1 MRIILQKK
9 NIYCS
14 IMESSANINSS
25 SINDNS
31 FFNSPSDANISGNS
45 NDTTFFSKFKNINAT
60 TVIIVILVLGFLGI
74 NIFVYLAKGT
84 EEVTMLFRP
93 FVKLA
98 TDIFAYL
105 SSIVVGLTVAGTR
118 NIVDGTASVIDDGLG
133 KIENTADKISEN
145 TNPNKIKQKNN
156 NDLSSTTP
164 SSLKGDNIN
173 DNYIPVSSNRP
184 IDKVFQVAQ
193 SEDYEP
199 DDSGSNIQS
208 GTNKSGWCYIGE
220 DRGFRSC
227 IEVNKSDNCMSAD
240 IFPSNEVC
248 VNPTLR
254 Y

>member
-1 MRIILQKK
+1 
-9 NIYCS
+9 
-14 IMESSANINSS
+14 MESSANINSP
-25 SINDNS
+25 SINENS
-31 FFNSPSDANISGNS
+31 FFNSTSDANISGNS
-45 NDTTFFSKFKNINAT
+45 NDTDFFSKFKNINAT
-60 TVIIVILVLGFLGI
+60 TIIIVIFILSFLGI

-84 EEVTMLFRP
+84 EEVTSVFSP
-93 FVKLA
+93 FFKLA

-105 SSIVVGLTVAGTR
+105 SSIIVGVTAAGTR
-118 NIVDGTASVIDDGLG
+118 NIVDETVSVIGDGLD

-145 TNPNKIKQKNN
+145 TNPSQIKQKKN
-156 NDLSSTTP
+156 NDLSSTSP

-173 DNYIPVSSNRP
+173 DNNIPQSSNRP
-184 IDKVFQVAQ
+184 LDKIFQATQ
-193 SEDYEP
+193 PEEYEP

-227 IEVNKSDNCMSAD
+227 IEVNKSDTCMSED